1 MALAKILRAIALAA
15 HVHITTQVSRADRL
29 ERKDASR
36 TRPAATCGSRG
47 RTMVA
52 FGAHT
57 DEPFVQDE
65 LERITYTTLRH
76 PDPDGVTVRV
86 PLQKLLKNGT
96 TAFRVFVSHQLLMAA
111 LPTYVLEDKVYD
123 YAWVVEE
130 DAKMVG
136 GAWADLF
143 KTFNASSADLV
154 AYARQTNRG
163 RAALLPTA
171 RLSTRL
177 LRGVA
182 KELDRIAAG
191 AKGSRKKTIHGAF
204 TYQMCAG
211 AKWCSH
217 AAIPDE
223 WFGPYRAKCAW
234 SGARF
239 DDLAPRWRNPTGHG
253 KVFHPVKL
261 RAPTSG
267 RDFRHFRCK
276 ELFAKE
282 ARAHVER

>member
-1 MALAKILRAIALAA
+1 
-15 HVHITTQVSRADRL
+15 
-29 ERKDASR
+29 
-36 TRPAATCGSRG
+36 
-47 RTMVA
+47 MVA

-65 LERITYTTLRH
+65 LERIVASAKTFQCPPHDVVLFVDATKTYTTLRH

-143 KTFNASSADLV
+143 EQFNASSADLV

-211 AKWCSH
+211 AKWCSY
-217 AAIPDE
+217 APIPDE

-239 DDLAPRWRNPTGHG
+239 DELAPRWRNPTGHG

-282 ARAHVER
+282 ARANVAR

>member
-1 MALAKILRAIALAA
+1 MCGGTDDEGLILVCDVCDDAKPDTARASKLYDFTMCKRTHHADCSFEEMCARA
-15 HVHITTQVSRADRL
+15 HVPLHEALGEPVPATWKFTCPSCGEVFDSTAGGHQKLDD
-29 ERKDASR
+29 KD
-36 TRPAATCGSRG
+36 
-47 RTMVA
+47 
-52 FGAHT
+52 
-57 DEPFVQDE
+57 EE
-65 LERITYTTLRH
+65 LE
-76 PDPDGVTVRV
+76 
-86 PLQKLLKNGT
+86 K
-96 TAFRVFVSHQLLMAA
+96 
-111 LPTYVLEDKVYD
+111 
-123 YAWVVEE
+123 
-130 DAKMVG
+130 
-136 GAWADLF
+136 
-143 KTFNASSADLV
+143 
-154 AYARQTNRG
+154 
-163 RAALLPTA
+163 
-171 RLSTRL
+171 
-177 LRGVA
+177 
-182 KELDRIAAG
+182 IAAG

-211 AKWCSH
+211 AKWCSY

-282 ARAHVER
+282 ARANVAR